1 MKLSA
6 LLSSIAA
13 IKVDGPVDREI
24 TAIAY
29 DSRRV
34 KPGTLFVALR
44 GEKVDGAQFVE
55 QAISAGAEAVVSEVT
70 EFRTKATN
78 VVVADA
84 RIALADLAAAFYQHP
99 ARALKIAGITGT
111 NGKTT
116 TAFLLKHICEAT
128 MRRCGLIGT
137 VRYEVGDRVLPAART
152 TPESLDLHDL
162 LWQMRSAGCK
172 AVAME
177 VSSHA
182 LMQAR
187 VRGVEFD
194 AALFTNLTQDH
205 LDNHKTMDAYFEA
218 KARLFSGLAEQTR
231 KKGKAVINVDDRYGA
246 LLANRFGKELPVTT
260 YGLGALAD
268 FRASNVRIDFN
279 GTSYQLD
286 ARGKSYL
293 VRLPQIGQFNVYNSL
308 AALAGAHALGVDVR
322 SGVLAL
328 ANASAVPGRLEAV
341 PAQRQFRVFVDYA
354 HTDDALQN
362 VIKTCRELNP
372 ARLIVVFG
380 CGGNRDKTKRPR
392 MGAVVDQFADF
403 SIVTSD
409 NPRKEQ
415 PLDIIEDIKLGMK
428 RGNFKVIVDRK
439 DAIFEAIAMAQA
451 KDIILIAGKGHET
464 YQEFADHTAP
474 FDDVAVARQAL
485 EARRTE
491 PND

>member
-1 MKLSA
+1 MNLET
-6 LLSSIAA
+6 LLSNTAVKTI
-13 IKVDGPVDREI
+13 DGPLDRQI
-24 TAIAY
+24 TSIAY

-34 KPGTLFVALR
+34 KPGALFVAMK
-44 GEKVDGAQFVE
+44 GEKVDGAQFIE
-55 QAISAGAEAVVSEVT
+55 QAVAAGAEAVVSESGGM
-70 EFRTKATN
+70 RTRATN

-84 RIALADLAAAFYQHP
+84 RIALADLADAFYQHP
-99 ARALKIAGITGT
+99 ARALKIAGVTGT

-116 TAFLLKHICEAT
+116 TAFLIKHICEVT
-128 MRRCGLIGT
+128 MHRCGLIGT
-137 VRYEVGDRVLPAART
+137 VRYEVGDRILPAART
-152 TPESLDLHDL
+152 TPESLEVHEL

-182 LMQAR
+182 LMQER

-194 AALFTNLTQDH
+194 AAIFSNLSQDH
-205 LDNHKTMDAYFEA
+205 LDYHKTMDAYFEA
-218 KARLFSGLAEQTR
+218 KARLFSGLGAQKK
-231 KKGKAVINVDDRYGA
+231 KKGRAVINVDDRFGGI
-246 LLANRFGKELPVTT
+246 LAGRIGRDLPLTT
-260 YGLGALAD
+260 YGLGANAD

-286 ARGKSYL
+286 AGGKSYL
-293 VRLPQIGQFNVYNSL
+293 VRLPLIGQFNVYNSL
-308 AALAGAHALGVDVR
+308 AAIAGAHALGVDVR
-322 SGVLAL
+322 SAVLAL
-328 ANASAVPGRLEAV
+328 ANARPVPGRLEAV

-354 HTDDALQN
+354 HTDDALLN

-392 MGAVVDQFADF
+392 MGAVVDQHADF

-409 NPRKEQ
+409 NPRKED
-415 PLDIIEDIKLGMK
+415 PLAIIEDIKPGMK
-428 RGNFKVIVDRK
+428 RGNYEVIPDRK
-439 DAIFEAIAMAQA
+439 EAIFEAIAMAQPR
-451 KDIILIAGKGHET
+451 DIILIAGKGHET

-485 EARRTE
+485 EGKRTE
-491 PND
+491 SRD